1 MTRITLNLFIS
12 YGRIDILAILTLASI
27 NGVYLYSLS
36 ILRFVS
42 AMFCS
47 FQDKNILCIWHIEI
61 PISWGFSSFA
71 IVNSTD
77 FNFNSELFFASID
90 VQCSFYV
97 DCLGFP
103 LNKAPL
109 SSLIPH
115 VADSSQIL
123 FLFPQFRKTVTPTL
137 TLHSSLHYGREIIR
151 GGRLGHWGASPSLLS
166 GVTILCCLLPN
177 DENILL
183 RIFCPALQVFMA
195 RELSHTSYYI
205 IAWNRCSSRSL

>member
-1 MTRITLNLFIS
+1 MSLQCFVIFRIKIFCVF
-12 YGRIDILAILTLASI
+12 GILKF
-27 NGVYLYSLS
+27 LS
-36 ILRFVS
+36 
-42 AMFCS
+42 
-47 FQDKNILCIWHIEI
+47 
-61 PISWGFSSFA
+61 ISWGFSSFA
-71 IVNSTD
+71 VVNSTD

-123 FLFPQFRKTVTPTL
+123 FLSPQFRKTITTYFDSTQLFVLWSGDYSRWKAGPL
-137 TLHSSLHYGREIIR
+137 
-151 GGRLGHWGASPSLLS
+151 GASPSLLS
-166 GVTILCCLLPN
+166 GVTILCCLLSN
-177 DENILL
+177 DENILP
-183 RIFCPALQVFMA
+183 RILCPALQVFMA
-195 RELSHTSYYI
+195 RELSHTSCYI